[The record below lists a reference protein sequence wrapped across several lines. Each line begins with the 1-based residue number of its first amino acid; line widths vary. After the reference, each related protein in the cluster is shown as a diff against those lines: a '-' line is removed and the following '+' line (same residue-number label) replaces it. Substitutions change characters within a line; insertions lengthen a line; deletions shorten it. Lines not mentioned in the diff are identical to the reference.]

1 MLISVQEVQFMTNQK
16 IKQDDI
22 KIGANIR
29 RIRKE
34 KGIGQTE
41 LAIKLQLSGI
51 DITREVIVKIER
63 GIQHI
68 YASQLRGIKDA
79 LDTTYDEL
87 FK

>member
-1 MLISVQEVQFMTNQK
+1 MTNQK